1 MMTRDLTSAGASRTW
16 LGFLRSVR
24 LSRNPHWISFG
35 EISTAYSRFFDYF
48 LMKFTKNTVIKLG
61 FRRSSRWPV
70 TTFSLLIFPQVLG
83 DLESPERQRYI
94 SISNRVRTL
103 SFSEPHE
110 PIPRNLINDII
121 EYNLPLTP
129 RVDVLRLR
137 ISSEAG
143 LRLLPALI
151 TPELTEISLSFDEN
165 LYVFDRPLDLG
176 NLIKAVYM
184 TIFQCAP
191 KLVHFSVVDLHEAL
205 PLLSLT
211 QAPGEDHLD
220 VACLQSLTH
229 ASFYITATS
238 LPQVLGLTSQL
249 CKLEDLTIQVCGKP
263 FEEIPRLSSLA
274 PETFSSLKSVTFDGS
289 PDIISRIFFAFPANR
304 AIQSAVIRMHGL
316 HTNADIALVLLGV
329 VAAASKESLQKIVM
343 TSVLSNNDLTHWDA
357 DSEIDTRQ
365 FILDINAIE
374 PALQFQNL
382 EIFSACLGVP
392 LYLTDED
399 HLRIA
404 QTWRSVRLLYLSSI
418 VQRVIRTHKPPAS
431 IASLVHYARY
441 CRHLKALGLCLDAS
455 TKASVDACV
464 QAVDAYENISESN
477 LSLPSPS
484 IKMVEFGPSWLECNF
499 DPVQI
504 SSLAKAFTRLFSNL
518 AACRACRTEELGAPQ
533 AAWTWMKVQTLY
545 EYILFTDQGCNVDTP
560 RSAWK
565 LRLFSKVCSHVVFS
579 RFRIFNCTSSGS
591 RTTETIMGRWPWRH
605 LVHPWKLVLMSTS
618 SFLLWAHLHTLTF
631 ALGVTVIRMR
641 KRSIRSCIRR
651 QGTSLRRY
659 AGNMR
664 SCE

>member
-1 MMTRDLTSAGASRTW
+1 MHRALAITELLTHILCEVYNDDEGLSLRRGIKDMARVSQVCKTFQEPA
-16 LGFLRSVR
+16 LDFLWRNLDSLLPLLRLLPHEIHEEHSDKAR
-24 LSRNPHWISFG
+24 LS
-35 EISTAYSRFFDYF
+35 
-48 LMKFTKNTVIKLG
+48 K
-61 FRRSSRWPV
+61 
-70 TTFSLLIFPQVLG
+70 VLG

-94 SISNRVRTL
+94 SISSRVRTL

-343 TSVLSNNDLTHWDA
+343 TSVLSNNDLAHWDA

-382 EIFSACLGVP
+382 EIFSACFGVP

-441 CRHLKALGLCLDAS
+441 CRRLNALGLCLDAS
-455 TKASVDACV
+455 TKASVNACM
-464 QAVDAYENISESN
+464 QAVDAYDNILEAN

-565 LRLFSKVCSHVVFS
+565 LRLFSKWISDYGNDYEKVALAAPGSSLEAGFDDDQNAEAFNQIMYKTARDELAKICREHEVV
-579 RFRIFNCTSSGS
+579 
-591 RTTETIMGRWPWRH
+591 
-605 LVHPWKLVLMSTS
+605 
-618 SFLLWAHLHTLTF
+618 
-631 ALGVTVIRMR
+631 
-641 KRSIRSCIRR
+641 
-651 QGTSLRRY
+651 
-659 AGNMR
+659 
-664 SCE
+664 

>member
-1 MMTRDLTSAGASRTW
+1 
-16 LGFLRSVR
+16 
-24 LSRNPHWISFG
+24 
-35 EISTAYSRFFDYF
+35 
-48 LMKFTKNTVIKLG
+48 
-61 FRRSSRWPV
+61 
-70 TTFSLLIFPQVLG
+70 
-83 DLESPERQRYI
+83 
-94 SISNRVRTL
+94 
-103 SFSEPHE
+103 
-110 PIPRNLINDII
+110 
-121 EYNLPLTP
+121 
-129 RVDVLRLR
+129 
-137 ISSEAG
+137 
-143 LRLLPALI
+143 
-151 TPELTEISLSFDEN
+151 LTEISLSFDEN

-191 KLVHFSVVDLHEAL
+191 KLVHFSAVDLHEAL

-211 QAPGEDHLD
+211 KAPGQDHLD
-220 VACLQSLTH
+220 IACLQSLTH
-229 ASFYITATS
+229 VSFYITATS

-289 PDIISRIFFAFPANR
+289 PDIISRIFSAFPANR
-304 AIQSAVIRMHGL
+304 AIQSAVIRMHGI

-343 TSVLSNNDLTHWDA
+343 TSVLSNNDLAHWDA

-365 FILDINAIE
+365 FILDIHAIE

-382 EIFSACLGVP
+382 EIFSACFGVP

-431 IASLVHYARY
+431 IASLAHYARY

-565 LRLFSKVCSHVVFS
+565 LRLFSKWISDYGNDYEKVALAAPGSSLEAGFDDDRNAEAFNQIMYKTARDELAKICREHEVV
-579 RFRIFNCTSSGS
+579 
-591 RTTETIMGRWPWRH
+591 
-605 LVHPWKLVLMSTS
+605 
-618 SFLLWAHLHTLTF
+618 
-631 ALGVTVIRMR
+631 
-641 KRSIRSCIRR
+641 
-651 QGTSLRRY
+651 
-659 AGNMR
+659 
-664 SCE
+664 